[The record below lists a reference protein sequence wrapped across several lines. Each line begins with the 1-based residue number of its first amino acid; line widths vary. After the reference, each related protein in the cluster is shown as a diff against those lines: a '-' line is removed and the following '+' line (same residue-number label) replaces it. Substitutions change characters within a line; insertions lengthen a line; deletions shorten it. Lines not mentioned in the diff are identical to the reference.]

1 MIINREVFINTIDNR
16 EDTKKLYFHIDKID
30 ARFKITIDNNNP
42 IEYKTYREVW
52 DFIDKCYNLCIKN
65 NTCIIVIENGINTR
79 LSFGLGKNTIL
90 NKLEDISIREREIK
104 RMSNIKRRMVIDTP
118 YKSTKKKVDMRI
130 FNRKNY
136 ASSSNKGV

>member
-1 MIINREVFINTIDNR
+1 MIIQREVFIPSVEDR
-16 EDTKKLYFHIDKID
+16 EEKNLIYFHIDKID
-30 ARFKITIDNNNP
+30 TRFRVTIDNKNP

-65 NTCIIVIENGINTR
+65 NTCIIVIEDGVNTK
-79 LSFGLGKNTIL
+79 LSFGLGRNTIL

-104 RMSNIKRRMVIDTP
+104 RMSSIKRRMVVDTP
-118 YKSTKKKVDMRI
+118 YKSTKKRVDMRI